1 MKLKDVSVTGSRG
14 LEFIENTM
22 GKKPLFVC
30 TISYTGTS
38 EIPGLT
44 LAGANPEVVKF
55 TPAADAELLYYRHC
69 KSIPGV
75 PATPDGVPTP
85 ALITLSALKL
95 AQIPFFI
102 VDAGAAVKPKAPY
115 VSVGLQNT
123 AKDITTGNAMDLN
136 EVKQVFEYS
145 KLLGQNFSYA
155 CDYLI
160 LGESIPAGTTTASA
174 VLSALGIDARG
185 KVSSSMTDNPHQLK
199 DQVVERALK
208 AAGIPIDKLAVDPL
222 LAVSKVGD
230 PMIATVA
237 GLVIGASGRVP
248 IILAGGTQ
256 MTAVAAVV
264 SILDARALEDVVL
277 GTTPY
282 VTEDPM
288 SDLSWLL
295 KQSGDIPIISADPG
309 LSRSSIVGLQPY
321 GKGLVKEGVGAGG
334 SCLASMLS
342 SSGETTTSDILDE
355 VERSY
360 KEIIGK

>member
-1 MKLKDVSVTGSRG
+1 MSVDGSKG
-14 LEFIENTM
+14 LEFIESNM
-22 GKKPLFVC
+22 GKKPLYLC

-55 TPAADAELLYYRHC
+55 TPAADAELLYYRQC

-95 AQIPFFI
+95 ATIPFFI
-102 VDAGAAVKPKAPY
+102 LDAGSAVKPRAPY
-115 VSVGLQNT
+115 ISVGLQSL
-123 AKDITTGNAMDLN
+123 AKNITTGHAMELKD
-136 EVKQVFEYS
+136 VKQVFEYA
-145 KLLGQNFSYA
+145 KLLGRDLSYL
-155 CDYLI
+155 CDYLV

-199 DQVVERALK
+199 DHVVEQSLK
-208 AAGIPIDKLAVDPL
+208 AARISIDKLTADPL
-222 LAVSKVGD
+222 LAISKVGD

-237 GLVIGASGRVP
+237 GLVIGAAGKAP

-264 SILDARALEDVVL
+264 SILDARALENVVL
-277 GTTPY
+277 STTPY
-282 VTEDPM
+282 VTEDPQ

-295 KQSGDIPIISADPG
+295 KQSGDIPVLAADPG
-309 LSRSSIVGLQPY
+309 LARSSIIGLQPY

-334 SCLASMLS
+334 SCLASMLR
-342 SSGETTTSDILDE
+342 SSGKITTTDILNE

-360 KEIIGK
+360 HEIIGT